1 MTFSVVSRVYIGHRR
16 TIHTGVAEHYIP
28 SQRVHYII
36 NKEKKMSNFC
46 LRTAL
51 LCAIILI
58 GTNAF
63 TSQNNAAIHRSSS
76 SLHMTVLT
84 ANGKKI
90 DAKEG
95 TPLKNAV
102 AKLGVKPKYSCK
114 K

>member
-1 MTFSVVSRVYIGHRR
+1 VTSTPPNNRENN
-16 TIHTGVAEHYIP
+16 TGVAEQYIL
-28 SQRVHYII
+28 SQRVLLL
-36 NKEKKMSNFC
+36 KKKKKMSNFC

-58 GTNAF
+58 GANAF
-63 TSQNNAAIHRSSS
+63 LTSQSQNNAAIHRSNS